1 MAGGQVGPGLGL
13 EVYGSGGVTVAFF
26 FRGGIDMTISVLDTN
41 LWAFAELKLTEWP
54 LNICGG
60 VRREQWPIQAT
71 ISAWF
76 QIRLLIFW
84 SSKFSWEVYSFTI
97 PSDAKKID
105 DIGVIMLRVDQ
116 YDRAQHV
123 LNDAGWKPITEDAL
137 LVRVKDEPG
146 AIAHLA
152 KRFRDA
158 DLHVSSMR
166 IVQHHGDW
174 GAISVCAEPIENARE
189 LVKDQLLADTA
200 SD

>member
-1 MAGGQVGPGLGL
+1 MNQITIVTKDYNGLTADITSAL
-13 EVYGSGGVTVAFF
+13 GSND
-26 FRGGIDMTISVLDTN
+26 I
-41 LWAFAELKLTEWP
+41 
-54 LNICGG
+54 NI
-60 VRREQWPIQAT
+60 E
-71 ISAWF
+71 S
-76 QIRLLIFW
+76 L
-84 SSKFSWEVYSFTI
+84 
-97 PSDAKKID
+97 DAKKID
-105 DIGVIMLRVDQ
+105 DIGVVMLRVDQ

-174 GAISVCAEPIENARE
+174 GAISVCAEPIEKARE
-189 LVKDQLLADTA
+189 LVKDELLASGAGD
-200 SD
+200 